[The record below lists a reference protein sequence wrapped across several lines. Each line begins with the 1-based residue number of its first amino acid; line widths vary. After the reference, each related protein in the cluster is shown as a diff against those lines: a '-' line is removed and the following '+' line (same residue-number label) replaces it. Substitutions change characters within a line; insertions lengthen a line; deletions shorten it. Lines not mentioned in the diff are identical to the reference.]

1 MDDDPLAIP
10 LILDA
15 GTFNLK
21 AGLNKSDTPT
31 LCLQTII
38 GTIFGIAPDLAHFN
52 RKDGCAIGSR
62 AVLGVYQIGMCDG

>member
-21 AGLNKSDTPT
+21 AGLNESDTPT

-38 GTIFGIAPDLAHFN
+38 GTIFVFAPD
-52 RKDGCAIGSR
+52 
-62 AVLGVYQIGMCDG
+62 

>member
-1 MDDDPLAIP
+1 VPTKGSLIFRGNSFHTQKQLVKLTMDDDPLAIP

-21 AGLNKSDTPT
+21 AGLNESDTPT

-38 GTIFGIAPDLAHFN
+38 GTIFVFAPD
-52 RKDGCAIGSR
+52 
-62 AVLGVYQIGMCDG
+62 